1 MSSRNADSASIEH
14 TVVDP
19 ASHSLHECHSAQAF
33 IERFEAA
40 IHCSVRHIADPFIA
54 ATAPKA
60 IFLVGSLPLGMGTSS
75 SDVDLIVIVDS
86 KADVLRS
93 ETHAANTEQ
102 RLEFSNENDPLT
114 IGMFVTLMQG
124 ILVDLQVA
132 VSPMIHNVQSR
143 LRRRGPDLSESEVRT
158 LGRLSSGWLL
168 WQTEG
173 YLERSGV
180 VLQDPALSVYCCTKN
195 YVFALNDQRKAAKAL
210 DLGDIPLALQLGRL
224 SVEMSYLAYFSS
236 EGLPFLGAKWLA
248 QIGYAHGA
256 AERVHRHPLLR
267 EGVPLLFPAWNV
279 TAAEAGQYLENV
291 GEFLISMRR
300 LIEQRMLF
308 KIAFKACPQ
317 IAS

>member
-1 MSSRNADSASIEH
+1 MSSCNLESAPVEH
-14 TVVDP
+14 SVVDP
-19 ASHSLHECHSAQAF
+19 KSHSLHECRNAQAF
-33 IERFEAA
+33 IEKFAAA
-40 IHCSVRHIADPFIA
+40 IQCGVRNIADPFIA
-54 ATAPKA
+54 ASAPKA
-60 IFLVGSLPLGMGTSS
+60 VFLVGSLPLGMGTSS
-75 SDVDLIVIVDS
+75 SDVDLIVLVDS
-86 KADVLRS
+86 KADVLKP
-93 ETHAANTEQ
+93 ETHAANSNQ

-124 ILVDLQVA
+124 ILVDLQVS
-132 VSPMIHNVQSR
+132 VTPMIHAVQNR
-143 LRRRGPDLSESEVRT
+143 LRRRGPELSESEVRT
-158 LGRLSSGWLL
+158 LGRLSTGWLL

-173 YLERSGV
+173 YLARSGV
-180 VLQDPALSVYCCTKN
+180 VLHDSALSVYCCTKN

-256 AERVHRHPLLR
+256 AERVHRHPLLKQ
-267 EGVPLLFPAWNV
+267 GVPLLFPAWNV
-279 TAAEAGQYLENV
+279 TTVEAGQYLQNV
-291 GEFLISMRR
+291 GEFLICMRR
-300 LIEQRMLF
+300 LIEQKMLF